1 MHSLGACKSSLQA
14 KGLPQ
19 VKVRQSINNTEYNSC
34 ACRHTHTYVGPA
46 RSTRYS
52 PLELHRYTFRD
63 IVSIELTIIYKLTVG
78 VGGVGVVGVPMV
90 GVPYGLREDCIWLML
105 SNSMRFQDLA

>member
-1 MHSLGACKSSLQA
+1 MG
-14 KGLPQ
+14 
-19 VKVRQSINNTEYNSC
+19 
-34 ACRHTHTYVGPA
+34 VGG
-46 RSTRYS
+46 
-52 PLELHRYTFRD
+52 
-63 IVSIELTIIYKLTVG
+63 VGVGVGGVGGGVGGVGGG

>member
-1 MHSLGACKSSLQA
+1 M
-14 KGLPQ
+14 
-19 VKVRQSINNTEYNSC
+19 
-34 ACRHTHTYVGPA
+34 
-46 RSTRYS
+46 ST
-52 PLELHRYTFRD
+52 
-63 IVSIELTIIYKLTVG
+63 ELTIIYKLTVG